1 MEINVPKWLR
11 VDEIISSKTKKRK
24 SVYLSACTAWFIV
37 NELKSIA
44 LYYSRAIES
53 TPSCLDG
60 KPCCTF
66 DMYRAC
72 NNTTLSIASLDSL
85 DFLHHS
91 FFSFLFCSRGF
102 SVPFILLLND
112 SCCFY
117 AVIGFVACFILCL
130 AMPDSAWCHGM
141 HHAFCKKI
149 CFCRVN
155 VVVWHIIR
163 WLRNCS
169 GNYECIKLF

>member
-44 LYYSRAIES
+44 LYYSKVIES
-53 TPSCLDG
+53 TLSCLDG

-91 FFSFLFCSRGF
+91 FFFLSVLFAGFFRTFHSVIKWFMLFLRCNWFCC
-102 SVPFILLLND
+102 LLYTMSGD
-112 SCCFY
+112 
-117 AVIGFVACFILCL
+117 ARLCL
-130 AMPDSAWCHGM
+130 MSWYAS
-141 HHAFCKKI
+141 
-149 CFCRVN
+149 CF
-155 VVVWHIIR
+155 
-163 WLRNCS
+163 L
-169 GNYECIKLF
+169 